1 MKLESTKK
9 IINSDVYNIEEAEK
23 IAVGTNLA
31 LDGEASI
38 DELRYYAETRGEFVA
53 EILYKTANGYYLI
66 YSIGGN
72 RSHYAE
78 EYVTGMGAGSDIR
91 LVDKK
96 NIVSWMEQYNL
107 VDDFQKFMRK

>member
-1 MKLESTKK
+1 MKLESMKK
-9 IINSDVYNIEEAEK
+9 IINGDVYNIEEAEK

-31 LDGEASI
+31 LDSEASI

-78 EYVTGMGAGSDIR
+78 EYVTGWGAGCNIR

-107 VDDFQKFMRK
+107 VDEFQKFMRK